1 MDCDDFSLMSYPKTR
16 RLVNY
21 MEFFDDGSWDATGSD
36 SPKLLFLLENPA
48 TENRLRRAAHA
59 VRSRFDL
66 DDEVEVYT
74 ATAENLVCEN
84 SAIWSN
90 IDEPGELLSLD
101 EL

>member
-1 MDCDDFSLMSYPKTR
+1 MLDVRPQFGNSSDNVVNVL
-16 RLVNY
+16 RLYGN
-21 MEFFDDGSWDATGSD
+21 
-36 SPKLLFLLENPA
+36 
-48 TENRLRRAAHA
+48 LRRAAHA

-74 ATAENLVCEN
+74 ATAENLVRES

-90 IDEPGELLSLD
+90 IDESGELLSLD

>member
-1 MDCDDFSLMSYPKTR
+1 MLCLALAPQFGNSSDNVVNVL
-16 RLVNY
+16 RLYGN
-21 MEFFDDGSWDATGSD
+21 
-36 SPKLLFLLENPA
+36 
-48 TENRLRRAAHA
+48 LRRAAHA

-74 ATAENLVCEN
+74 ATAENLVRES